1 MCGQRHLHLTL
12 TTCGTT
18 CGNNRLCLDSPSV
31 SLRVSLG
38 WQLPQLLQLQ
48 EHLWFSDPA
57 VALTSLPA
65 DSLLMTINL
74 FGFGFD
80 SCIPWPTILFALHYA
95 CPTQKCYMLLKSS
108 QWTLASMAKCSKLC
122 CALPYEFKDKGG
134 NRGGERKGSPSVLL
148 SQILYLSVVLLKTIL
163 HSILS
168 KFFLVQKKK
177 G

>member
-1 MCGQRHLHLTL
+1 MSMPWLSLAWFVLGNPQLRITCQVSQINGSVVQGISYFHVWTETFAPNFNHL
-12 TTCGTT
+12 CTT

-95 CPTQKCYMLLKSS
+95 CPNTKMLHATEKF
-108 QWTLASMAKCSKLC
+108 SMNFGQHGQMFEALLC
-122 CALPYEFKDKGG
+122 P
-134 NRGGERKGSPSVLL
+134 V
-148 SQILYLSVVLLKTIL
+148 IWI
-163 HSILS
+163 
-168 KFFLVQKKK
+168 
-177 G
+177 